1 MVAPTC
7 KDLQDTNNT
16 QQGEIDSLHLKVN
29 QLALQITTT
38 STKEDVQTVKIEIEK
53 SMQSLRSEFEKT
65 LKSQLAKFFSNN
77 RDSGEAEGSTG
88 GFSHTEG
95 NNLFAHTNIRDPHS
109 FHRIPK
115 LDFPRFDGENPKSWI
130 QKCEYYFQMQGVP
143 DVNRTRMAAIHL
155 DGKAT
160 KWYDNLCITQP
171 HISWKCFCENLCARF
186 ENPAHDNIVGLF
198 NKLVQLTTV
207 EAYFEEFEY
216 LKALLLSVHPQF
228 PETYFI
234 ASFIGGLKEELR
246 GSILMFNPQ
255 TLLNAFSLAR
265 MQEQTLSLQHRVTKY
280 PQKQIHTPSNSSR
293 PFNSTSFTSTP
304 PPHPA
309 PTPPVPKSN
318 TTIPLKKLTP
328 EQVQARK
335 AQGLCSSEQEDELIM
350 DTEEAPAVESDMEIS
365 LHALTGTVS
374 ADTIRIPGILHKKL
388 ISILIDTGST
398 NSFIDS
404 SLAKEIQCLVT
415 HTASLLVTV
424 ANGEKTISSGI
435 CSQLNWSMQGHKFC
449 GDLRLIP
456 LGGCDIVLGVD
467 WLKNLGDCKKIT
479 LTGDPQKTSLSMMS
493 GSAVKKFLQKH
504 SHGLVGQLFFI
515 SSQPPPSPPPQISS
529 LLTQYKDVID
539 VPTKLPSTRAL
550 YHKIPL
556 KPNSEPVNL
565 RPYRS
570 PYLQKAVVESLVKEM
585 LQTGII
591 QPSNSLFASPIL
603 LVKKKD
609 NSWRF
614 CVDYR
619 KLNSLTIKDK
629 FPILVID
636 ELLDELHGSKF
647 FTKIDLKSGYH
658 QIRVSPADIHKTAF
672 RTHHGHFEFKVMP
685 FGLTN
690 APATFQALMNHIFQD
705 HLRSFI
711 FVFFD
716 DILVYSPT
724 MESHLIHLQTTLDIL
739 RANQLTANISKC
751 SFGHPEIEYLGH
763 IITGNGFMADPDKIS
778 AMVDW
783 PIPTNITGLR
793 GFLGLTGYYRKF
805 VKNYGIISRPL
816 TALLRKNSFH
826 WSPATKTA
834 FNALKLAMTTKPVL
848 ALPDFNKQFTL
859 ETDACDS
866 GIGVVLMQDQR
877 AISFYSKPL
886 GPRAATL
893 STYEKELLAIV
904 QAVTRWKQYLQ
915 GSQFIIKTDHQS
927 IQYFLEQKIFTMLQ
941 QKWLIKL
948 LGFDYVIHYKRVLKT
963 GW

>member
-7 KDLQDTNNT
+7 RELQDTNNR
-16 QQGEIDSLHLKVN
+16 QQGEIDSLHQKVN
-29 QLALQITTT
+29 QLALQLNTT
-38 STKEDVQTVKIEIEK
+38 STKEDVQTVKMEVEK
-53 SMQSLRSEFEKT
+53 IIQSLRSEFEKT
-65 LKSQLAKFFSNN
+65 LRSQLTNFFSHNPYP
-77 RDSGEAEGSTG
+77 GEAEGSTG
-88 GFSHTEG
+88 GYAHTEG
-95 NNLFAHTNIRDPHS
+95 NDLFAHTNIRNPHS
-109 FHRIPK
+109 INHIPK

-160 KWYDNLCITQP
+160 KWYANLCITQP
-171 HISWKCFCENLCARF
+171 HISWTCFCENIYARF

-216 LKALLLSVHPQF
+216 LKALLLSVHPHF

-234 ASFIGGLKEELR
+234 DSFIGGLKEELR
-246 GSILMFNPQ
+246 GSVLMFNPQ

-280 PQKQIHTPSNSSR
+280 PQKQIHTPINSSR
-293 PFNSTSFTSTP
+293 PSTSASFTSTP

-318 TTIPLKKLTP
+318 TIIPLKKLTP
-328 EQVQARK
+328 EQVQSRK
-335 AQGLCSSEQEDELIM
+335 AQGLCFNCDDYYRRGHICKKQYLCVLIDEEPSGSSEQEDGLIM
-350 DTEEAPAVESDMEIS
+350 DTEEVPAVESDMEIS

-374 ADTIRIPGILHKKL
+374 ADTIRIPGILHKNP
-388 ISILIDTGST
+388 ISILIDTSST

-404 SLAKEIQCLVT
+404 ALAKELQCPVT

-424 ANGEKTISSGI
+424 ANGEKIISSGI

-456 LGGCDIVLGVD
+456 LGGCDIVLGAD
-467 WLKNLGDCKKIT
+467 WLRNLGDVLFNLSKLCITFTYKGRKIT
-479 LTGDPQKTSLSMMS
+479 LTGAPQKSSLSMMS
-493 GSAVKKFLQKH
+493 GSTVRKFLQKH
-504 SHGLVGQLFFI
+504 SHGLVGQLFSI

-529 LLTQYKDVID
+529 LLTHYKDVFH
-539 VPTKLPSTRAL
+539 VPTKLPPTRAL
-550 YHKIPL
+550 DHKIPL

-570 PYLQKAVVESLVKEM
+570 PYLQKAVKY
-585 LQTGII
+585 
-591 QPSNSLFASPIL
+591 
-603 LVKKKD
+603 

-629 FPILVID
+629 FPIPVID

-647 FTKIDLKSGYH
+647 FTKLDLKSGYH
-658 QIRVSPADIHKTAF
+658 QIRVSPYDIHKTAF

-711 FVFFD
+711 LVFFD

-724 MESHLIHLQTTLDIL
+724 MDSHLIHLQTTLDIL
-739 RANQLTANISKC
+739 RANQLTANFSKC
-751 SFGHPEIEYLGH
+751 SFGQPEIEYLGH
-763 IITGNGFMADPDKIS
+763 IITGNGVMADPAKIS

-783 PIPTNITGLR
+783 PVPTNITGMR
-793 GFLGLTGYYRKF
+793 GFW
-805 VKNYGIISRPL
+805 V
-816 TALLRKNSFH
+816 LLD
-826 WSPATKTA
+826 T
-834 FNALKLAMTTKPVL
+834 
-848 ALPDFNKQFTL
+848 
-859 ETDACDS
+859 
-866 GIGVVLMQDQR
+866 IGSL
-877 AISFYSKPL
+877 
-886 GPRAATL
+886 
-893 STYEKELLAIV
+893 
-904 QAVTRWKQYLQ
+904 
-915 GSQFIIKTDHQS
+915 
-927 IQYFLEQKIFTMLQ
+927 
-941 QKWLIKL
+941 
-948 LGFDYVIHYKRVLKT
+948 
-963 GW
+963 